1 MISSSV
7 TVFDG
12 VSFSEIHRYCASCK
26 GPLRRHD
33 IRMKR
38 FARLIWGDSTRDIN
52 VYITRYR
59 CRECNRLWYADEPFY
74 PGTRHGVPVVDLT
87 VALSAR
93 YPFHK
98 TARILSEIGIKIDR
112 GTVRLYQRLPQ
123 PGTTDMYGIPV
134 PNCIIALSGLVAEG
148 RSVEGAE
155 LLAALALPPTE
166 RAAPER
172 CPASEEE
179 RDE

>member
-7 TVFDG
+7 TLFDG
-12 VSFSEIHRYCASCK
+12 VNFSEIRRSCPSCT

-33 IRMKR
+33 VRKKR
-38 FARLIWGDSTRDIN
+38 FARLIWGESTRNIN

-59 CRECNRLWYADEPFY
+59 CGECHRLWYADEPFY
-74 PGTRHGVPVVDLT
+74 PDTRHGVPVVDLA
-87 VALSAR
+87 VALSTK

-98 TARILSEIGIKIDR
+98 TARILSGLGILIDR
-112 GTVRLYQRLPQ
+112 GTVRLYNRLPI
-123 PGTTDMYGIPV
+123 PETTDMYGIPV
-134 PNCIIALSGLVAEG
+134 PNRIIALSGLVAEG
-148 RSVEGAE
+148 GAIEGAE
-155 LLAALALPPTE
+155 LLAALSLPFTE